1 MVYNILN
8 IEIQFCVFSLKFIV
22 LVLLKTFEIPFDLP
36 VSGVEGFSGSIFLFA
51 NRDPVVIPSLLS
63 SFSLNAPSVV
73 CFVMG
78 LGGPSS
84 PFAFGSGLEWNFMND
99 NPYEDFYKHR

>member
-8 IEIQFCVFSLKFIV
+8 IEIQIYVFSLSFFALIS
-22 LVLLKTFEIPFDLP
+22 LKIYEIPFDLP
-36 VSGVEGFSGSIFLFA
+36 VSGVEGFSGSLFLFA
-51 NRDPVVIPSLLS
+51 NKDPVAIPSLLS

-84 PFAFGSGLEWNFMND
+84 PFAFGSGLEWNFMKD